1 MIELIKKYNYFIFD
15 FDGDLYGAHVSIS
28 LVKFI
33 RPELKF
39 DSEVELISQMKED
52 CKKIKDYLDND

>member
-1 MIELIKKYNYFIFD
+1 MGTMSHIEVFIFD
-15 FDGDLYGAHVSIS
+15 FDESLYGENVSIS

-39 DSEVELISQMKED
+39 NSEKELILQMQSD
-52 CKKIKDYLDND
+52 CETIESVLADD

>member
-1 MIELIKKYNYFIFD
+1 MPNIVVFIFD
-15 FDGDLYGAHVSIS
+15 FDENLYGAQVSIS

-39 DSEVELISQMKED
+39 NSEVELISQMKED
-52 CKKIKDYLDND
+52 CRTIKDYLDND